1 MYDSES
7 NGKHIDVFDMTID
20 CWGSRINYL
29 QMDNHDPY
37 TTLEEFKIDDLEM
50 MIATFKAQVIF

>member
-1 MYDSES
+1 
-7 NGKHIDVFDMTID
+7 
-20 CWGSRINYL
+20 
-29 QMDNHDPY
+29 MDNHDPY

>member
-1 MYDSES
+1 
-7 NGKHIDVFDMTID
+7 
-20 CWGSRINYL
+20 
-29 QMDNHDPY
+29 MDNYDPY